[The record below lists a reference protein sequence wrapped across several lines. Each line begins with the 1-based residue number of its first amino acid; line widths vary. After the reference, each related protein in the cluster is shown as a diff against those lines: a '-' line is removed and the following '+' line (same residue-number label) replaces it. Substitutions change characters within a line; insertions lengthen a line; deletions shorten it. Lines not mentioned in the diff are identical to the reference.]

1 MYENKECVSDMMFI
15 LLMTCEYDVDKAGK
29 VPGKLDLILESIQCT
44 SNYST
49 RVMISKVSPNL

>member
-15 LLMTCEYDVDKAGK
+15 LLMTCEYNVVKAGK
-29 VPGKLDLILESIQCT
+29 VPGKLDLILESIQYT

-49 RVMISKVSPNL
+49 RAMISKVSPNL